1 MYLWKDKKKF
11 IRNHVKPS
19 SVPCTD
25 ILSNEFLANLEYL
38 KTVPKKDLLTHP
50 LYEKIF
56 TLFFSFCCSVF
67 SFKIKEY
74 AFIFKRLFNRLI
86 EGNSLVDMLQIKS
99 YKSLFHYFKT
109 NECVQFA
116 SFLNITIDDI
126 KSYNTKQ
133 YFALR
138 KLLVADHEKHPFK
151 IGIYYL
157 AEDSC
162 CSLTIHLLSFYG
174 FETSKRLLHLGVDT
188 QLLLTIAKLKYKD
201 EEEKREF
208 LNIILNDAD
217 PLIENSSSLDIIFK
231 IFRHLREEKY
241 FNITMKK
248 IVKRIKSFE
257 YALLPNVEC
266 IKDNLLLLDLVSKG
280 EPVENKI
287 EGIKL
292 YNDYR
297 LREKSSIPDIK
308 GHYQNINYETVDMHS
323 PEIISNG
330 IGNYLYP
337 DNKVGSSCLTPAGKA
352 ASCMHHGAINS
363 HGRFFKVTVD
373 DCIVA
378 YSWVWRAG
386 DVLCFDNIEITD
398 EALKVSDYENVI
410 MNIYLKATEEFIK
423 ISKQEEK
430 HPIKVVICGKNKID
444 MLNKPF
450 EQLEKVTDYE
460 MDNFK
465 PNNSENL
472 YLEDSKDTQYILY
485 GDLTESLNTED
496 TDYFYQYKRG
506 PVKRFS
512 SFSTEQLEKLI
523 NSIYF
528 DYCLFTNKKY
538 QPIKDRYVDGFVTDD
553 WMVGYK
559 DDGTYDLFYR
569 TVNENIKASISSYL
583 NINVD
588 SLVKKPFVITHNYEG
603 LDYLLDKNNY
613 EINSSD
619 LKDYLKSIRE
629 KFKTITQDDYYHTP
643 KNIKALG
650 RIIYDRAITSSAFGQ
665 HDGGCGSNGSHFICI
680 ASISSDLF
688 KGLSNSEGFIL
699 DQNLCAF
706 QTEFKLHEY
715 SASYSLKDSRYPIRT
730 QGGIGEYQVL
740 DYIELEK
747 AKGILIRDYNYGNI
761 GSILYLLD
769 EKEIDLPLIIQK
781 QEEFYKVDKEELK
794 RLIKL
799 K

>member
-1 MYLWKDKKKF
+1 M
-11 IRNHVKPS
+11 
-19 SVPCTD
+19 
-25 ILSNEFLANLEYL
+25 
-38 KTVPKKDLLTHP
+38 
-50 LYEKIF
+50 
-56 TLFFSFCCSVF
+56 
-67 SFKIKEY
+67 
-74 AFIFKRLFNRLI
+74 
-86 EGNSLVDMLQIKS
+86 
-99 YKSLFHYFKT
+99 
-109 NECVQFA
+109 
-116 SFLNITIDDI
+116 
-126 KSYNTKQ
+126 
-133 YFALR
+133 
-138 KLLVADHEKHPFK
+138 
-151 IGIYYL
+151 
-157 AEDSC
+157 
-162 CSLTIHLLSFYG
+162 
-174 FETSKRLLHLGVDT
+174 DT

-619 LKDYLKSIRE
+619 LKDYLKSIR
-629 KFKTITQDDYYHTP
+629 
-643 KNIKALG
+643 KNLRRLRKMIIIIHQ
-650 RIIYDRAITSSAFGQ
+650 RI
-665 HDGGCGSNGSHFICI
+665 
-680 ASISSDLF
+680 L
-688 KGLSNSEGFIL
+688 
-699 DQNLCAF
+699 
-706 QTEFKLHEY
+706 KL
-715 SASYSLKDSRYPIRT
+715 
-730 QGGIGEYQVL
+730 
-740 DYIELEK
+740 
-747 AKGILIRDYNYGNI
+747 
-761 GSILYLLD
+761 
-769 EKEIDLPLIIQK
+769 
-781 QEEFYKVDKEELK
+781 
-794 RLIKL
+794 
-799 K
+799 